1 MYASLLESIFPAFF
15 AFYMGAWC
23 DMFGRKLILY
33 LYFTCTILK
42 QICVIICA
50 YFLES
55 PKEYLL
61 FAGIPESLA
70 GGKAAFFLAINA
82 FMSDITGKFT
92 YLLFWIH
99 TYFEHNNAILIFFFS
114 RTRIPCFSF
123 WNATSDFGLS

>member
-82 FMSDITGKFT
+82 FMSDITGKT
-92 YLLFWIH
+92 Y
-99 TYFEHNNAILIFFFS
+99 YFEY
-114 RTRIPCFSF
+114 IPI
-123 WNATSDFGLS
+123 

>member
-1 MYASLLESIFPAFF
+1 MLYFTFQVAQFNVYASLLESIFPAFF

-92 YLLFWIH
+92 YHFG
-99 TYFEHNNAILIFFFS
+99 Y
-114 RTRIPCFSF
+114 IPISNTIMQF
-123 WNATSDFGLS
+123 